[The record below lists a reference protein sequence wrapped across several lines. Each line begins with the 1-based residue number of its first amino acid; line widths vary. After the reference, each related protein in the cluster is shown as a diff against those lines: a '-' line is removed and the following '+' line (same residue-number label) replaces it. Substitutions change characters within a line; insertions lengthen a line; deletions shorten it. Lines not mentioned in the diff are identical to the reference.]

1 MEAELLL
8 TTLITR
14 LPDLQLATEPGNIVW
29 QKDVLIRGPVALP
42 VTW

>member
-14 LPDLQLATEPGNIVW
+14 LPGLRLAIDPGKVVW
-29 QKDVLIRGPVALP
+29 QKDALIRGPVALP